1 MYNVGVKQ
9 YTYKHLACGG
19 TFDYL
24 HRGHRRFL
32 EFAFLRAARVS
43 VGITT
48 DQMVHKNGK
57 NDTRDL
63 KIRLGE
69 LETFLKQ
76 GGYLARAKIVLLNDI
91 FGSTLSDKT
100 VDSLLLTTET
110 FAGGRLVNK
119 KRQRAG
125 LLPLPII
132 VCPMAVADDGKIIST
147 GRIKEGI
154 INREGF
160 SFYKFLSQTG
170 QFNLPQKLRLEL
182 ARPHGQLFSSTDEIE
197 FRQLDSTVITVGD
210 QTTSNFIK
218 AGILLNLAIVDFKIA
233 RKKQFRT
240 LSELG
245 FSRKITAITVINR
258 AGCIKRSLILA
269 IIKIFQENLVKPAAI
284 RVLGEEDLA
293 VLPVVLLAPVGSSVF
308 YGQPDQ
314 GVVCVKVTEEKK
326 AEFLKILGQFKIII

>member
-1 MYNVGVKQ
+1 M
-9 YTYKHLACGG
+9 
-19 TFDYL
+19 
-24 HRGHRRFL
+24 
-32 EFAFLRAARVS
+32 
-43 VGITT
+43 
-48 DQMVHKNGK
+48 
-57 NDTRDL
+57 
-63 KIRLGE
+63 
-69 LETFLKQ
+69 
-76 GGYLARAKIVLLNDI
+76 
-91 FGSTLSDKT
+91 
-100 VDSLLLTTET
+100 
-110 FAGGRLVNK
+110 
-119 KRQRAG
+119 
-125 LLPLPII
+125 
-132 VCPMAVADDGKIIST
+132 
-147 GRIKEGI
+147 
-154 INREGF
+154 NREGF